1 MPQETPLT
9 DTELIELASM
19 VEELQDTL
27 VSSYYNYKNTLSQL
41 KATRSKMLLY
51 SRNYTTAMESL
62 DVLEIA
68 ISSSLYDSMRLQ
80 EYNLEQAAKKYHIQL
95 QRLAGKKMVDSLDM
109 YQYDFDSVLY
119 KNEEQEPKTGGKK

>member
-1 MPQETPLT
+1 
-9 DTELIELASM
+9 
-19 VEELQDTL
+19 
-27 VSSYYNYKNTLSQL
+27 
-41 KATRSKMLLY
+41 MLLY

-119 KNEEQEPKTGGKK
+119 KNEEQESKTGGKK